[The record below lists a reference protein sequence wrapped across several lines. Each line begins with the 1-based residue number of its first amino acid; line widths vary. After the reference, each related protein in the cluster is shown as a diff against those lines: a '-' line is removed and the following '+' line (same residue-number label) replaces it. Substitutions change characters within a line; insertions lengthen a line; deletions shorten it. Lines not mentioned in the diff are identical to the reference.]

1 MKPGLNCPPVLF
13 SVSHSAV
20 VGGYRKRYS
29 EVARQ
34 SGFSVHLLAPKRWRQ
49 FNRVIGLEADSD
61 PGYRVIARQPVTP
74 GFWSHGLRNATH
86 YYPGLTGL
94 LRETRPD
101 IIELWEEPF
110 AAVTWQVIRAAK
122 RTLPNSRIIFF
133 SAQNIRKDYP
143 PPFSWFERF
152 TYRRADFAFA
162 INAEAEKVI
171 REKGWKKGARVLPL
185 GVDPGFFQP
194 ADASDRRAELG
205 LDGFTIGF
213 VGKLERQK
221 GILDLIRAVGGISAP
236 VNLLVIGDGPL
247 RAQAVRLAE
256 ESGLAGRARFLPAV
270 PYDGL
275 PGYLNCLDVLVLPSI
290 TLPGLKEQFG
300 RVLVEAMSCAVPVIG
315 SDSGEIP
322 GIIGAAGLIFPE
334 GDVAALRDRI
344 VSLRE
349 SPETAAD
356 LARKGR
362 ERVKTKFTWETI
374 ARRQVEVY
382 KRLLER

>member
-1 MKPGLNCPPVLF
+1 MKILAI
-13 SVSHSAV
+13 SHSAV
-20 VGGYRKRYS
+20 VGGYHRRFR
-29 EVARQ
+29 EVVRR
-34 SGFSVHLLAPKRWRQ
+34 SGAELTLLTPRRWRQ
-49 FNRVIGLEADSD
+49 FNRMVPLEKTSD
-61 PGYRVIARQPVTP
+61 PAYRVIARQPFTP

-86 YYPGLTGL
+86 YYPGLTRM

-152 TYRRADFAFA
+152 TYRRADFAFV
-162 INAEAEKVI
+162 INSEAEKVI
-171 REKGWKKGARVLPL
+171 REKGWKKASLVLPL
-185 GVDPGFFQP
+185 GVDPGFFRP

-205 LDGFTIGF
+205 LEGFTIGF

-236 VNLLVIGDGPL
+236 VNLLVIGEGPL
-247 RAQAVRLAE
+247 RAQAMRLAE

-322 GIIGAAGLIFPE
+322 GVIGAAGLIFPE
-334 GDVAALRDRI
+334 GDVAALRERI
-344 VSLRE
+344 VALRE
-349 SPETAAD
+349 NPGTAAE

-362 ERVKTKFTWETI
+362 KRVKTEFAWESI

-382 KRLLER
+382 NRLLER